1 MARLRPS
8 LKAAWGSGRVTGP
21 SAHRQ
26 GDPGDASLMLGW
38 AGPAHVGCRCFSDQ
52 VPQPPP
58 SSSCQ
63 ATQLRASVL
72 RSPPPGAGWSP
83 SPLPRTSARGVGS
96 HCWGLKQNGSERY
109 LFGSSE

>member
-38 AGPAHVGCRCFSDQ
+38 AGQDLFMLDTDALL
-52 VPQPPP
+52 
-58 SSSCQ
+58 
-63 ATQLRASVL
+63 T
-72 RSPPPGAGWSP
+72 RSLNPH
-83 SPLPRTSARGVGS
+83 PLLAVRPLS
-96 HCWGLKQNGSERY
+96 
-109 LFGSSE
+109 